1 MEIRLKGWQAV
12 VVLLAIVAFV
22 AFRYTT
28 ARATLDTE
36 GAEVLRPLA
45 CHRQRAVSHHL
56 GPRLAGRHGGAGGD
70 RAERGASTRYAVRAL
85 LPDGVLDRDGLA
97 PPGGRDGA
105 FLLSRLLLRSRW
117 GRMDGQ
123 TLPPIGTRV
132 IWQSNEFRDR
142 PPRRSTRQPSIR
154 PSVYPSLQFS
164 TSLRNHTNNDAVVER
179 RRPLWSYV
187 PHG

>member
-36 GAEVLRPLA
+36 GAEVMRQWVAAEYQRYHLDRTDLTDEERARLLLA
-45 CHRQRAVSHHL
+45 TDSVRFRTIS
-56 GPRLAGRHGGAGGD
+56 GRGSPD
-70 RAERGASTRYAVRAL
+70 DMVVRVEIEPSAAL

-105 FLLSRLLLRSRW
+105 FLPSRFLLRSRW
-117 GRMDGQ
+117 GRMDG
-123 TLPPIGTRV
+123 
-132 IWQSNEFRDR
+132 
-142 PPRRSTRQPSIR
+142 
-154 PSVYPSLQFS
+154 
-164 TSLRNHTNNDAVVER
+164 
-179 RRPLWSYV
+179 
-187 PHG
+187 